1 MFDYLHNL
9 LFTSALLACSV
20 LTAEEGQREK
30 LQGTIDAALD
40 VIYSDC
46 CSELTVEDK
55 QAKVRQRIEANY
67 DLDVIIRRA
76 IGRNWQLM
84 KTSEQ
89 ETVLELV
96 KKLVLKAYVDGL
108 EGKSHPEVTLGDVTT
123 ISDTR
128 IEIISTIHLDGKT
141 YFVLYRLGRMASGWQ
156 IYDIVAENISVVSN
170 YRQQIDDHFRK
181 GNAAELI
188 ARLKELLQK
197 DDINEDIHI

>member
-1 MFDYLHNL
+1 MFYYLHNL
-9 LFTSALLACSV
+9 LFASALLACSV

-30 LQGTIDAALD
+30 LQSTIDAALD

-55 QAKVRQRIEANY
+55 QAMVRERIEANY

-108 EGKSHPEVTLGDVTT
+108 EGKSRPEVTLGDVTT

-128 IEIISTIHLDGKT
+128 IEIISTINLDGKT

-188 ARLKELLQK
+188 ARLEELLQK
-197 DDINEDIHI
+197 NDINEDIHI

>member
-1 MFDYLHNL
+1 MLNYLHNL
-9 LFTSALLACSV
+9 LFASALLACSV

-30 LQGTIDAALD
+30 LQSTIDAALD

-55 QAKVRQRIEANY
+55 QAIVRERIEANY

-108 EGKSHPEVTLGDVTT
+108 EGKSRPEVTLGDVTT

-128 IEIISTIHLDGKT
+128 IEIISTINLDGKT

-188 ARLKELLQK
+188 ARLEELLQK
-197 DDINEDIHI
+197 NDINEDIHI

>member
-9 LFTSALLACSV
+9 LFASALLACSV

-30 LQGTIDAALD
+30 LQSTIDAALD

-55 QAKVRQRIEANY
+55 QAMVRERIEANY

-84 KTSEQ
+84 KTSER

-108 EGKSHPEVTLGDVTT
+108 EGKSRPEVTLGDVTT

-128 IEIISTIHLDGKT
+128 IEIISTINLDGKT

-188 ARLKELLQK
+188 ARLEELLQK
-197 DDINEDIHI
+197 NDINEDIHI

>member
-9 LFTSALLACSV
+9 LFASALLACSV

-30 LQGTIDAALD
+30 LQSTIDAALD

-55 QAKVRQRIEANY
+55 QAMVRERIEANY

-108 EGKSHPEVTLGDVTT
+108 EGNSRPEVTLGDVTT

-128 IEIISTIHLDGKT
+128 IEIISTINLDGKT

-188 ARLKELLQK
+188 ARLEELLQK
-197 DDINEDIHI
+197 NDINEDIHI

>member
-1 MFDYLHNL
+1 MLNYLHNL
-9 LFTSALLACSV
+9 LFASALLACSV

-30 LQGTIDAALD
+30 LQSTIDAALD

-55 QAKVRQRIEANY
+55 QAMVRERIEANY

-76 IGRNWQLM
+76 IGRNWHLM

-108 EGKSHPEVTLGDVTT
+108 EGKSRPEVTLGDVTT

-128 IEIISTIHLDGKT
+128 IEIISTINLDGKT

-188 ARLKELLQK
+188 ARLEELLQK
-197 DDINEDIHI
+197 NDINEDIHI